1 MPLILYEITPSK
13 IPKQP
18 LGFSPAALKIGVY
31 KAGIAML

>member
-13 IPKQP
+13 ISKQS
-18 LGFSPAALKIGVY
+18 LGFSPAGPKIGVY